1 MDLTVK
7 RKRIESLLES
17 DPINRSKLTTVGKY
31 FFLYVK
37 NDFEKKKKNYMY
49 FALCSS
55 VIKKKLYLNCNI

>member
-31 FFLYVK
+31 LFLYVK
-37 NDFEKKKKNYMY
+37 NYFEKKKK
-49 FALCSS
+49 
-55 VIKKKLYLNCNI
+55 KLYVFCTM

>member
-31 FFLYVK
+31 FFVYVK
-37 NDFEKKKKNYMY
+37 NDFEKKKEEIIFILHYVV
-49 FALCSS
+49 L
-55 VIKKKLYLNCNI
+55 L

>member
-37 NDFEKKKKNYMY
+37 NDFEQKKNYMY